1 MEAPRISL
9 RTAAV
14 TGAATLLAGSGAG
27 TASWAAYRL
36 LMAQAGVARGVIGRD
51 TSKPPE
57 ADGIYTAGCDAP
69 EPWRTGKHA
78 DLHLMI
84 FGDSTAAGVGCL
96 TADGVPGVRIARALA
111 DASGKR
117 IRLSTKAISGATS
130 KGLAGQVDA
139 MFVAGPP
146 PDAAVIFIGA
156 NDITKKH
163 SVSASARR
171 LGAAVAR
178 LHLAGSVVVVG
189 TCPDL
194 GAVSA
199 IPQPL
204 RTIVR
209 NWSVRLARAQFA
221 ITNAA
226 GGHPV
231 VLGELGPEFRTAPEQ
246 MFSADGF
253 HPSAAGYE
261 LAAARVLPALLAA
274 LEQRGLRTD
283 RDTRGPL
290 RGLAARLRGL
300 VAQKSGVIA
309 ADEGEAR
316 NGRGG
321 VPGARQVR
329 YT

>member
-1 MEAPRISL
+1 MGAPRINR

-27 TASWAAYRL
+27 TASWLAYRM
-36 LMAQAGVARGVIGRD
+36 LMAQAGIARGVIGRD

-57 ADGIYTAGCDAP
+57 ADGIYTAGCVEP
-69 EPWRTGKHA
+69 EPWRTGGQF

-96 TADGVPGVRIARALA
+96 TAEGVPGVRIARALA
-111 DASGKR
+111 EATGQR

-146 PDAAVIFIGA
+146 PDVAVVFIGA

-163 SVSASARR
+163 SISASARR

-178 LHLAGSVVVVG
+178 LHRAGSVVVVG

-194 GAVSA
+194 GTVSA

-204 RTIVR
+204 RTIVH
-209 NWSVRLARAQFA
+209 NWSARLAKAQFA
-221 ITNAA
+221 ATTAA

-231 VLGELGPEFRTAPEQ
+231 PLSDLGPEFLHAPDR

-253 HPSAAGYE
+253 HPSADGYQ
-261 LAAARVLPALLAA
+261 LAAARILPTLLMA
-274 LEQRGLRTD
+274 LEGRGVDTD
-283 RDTRGPL
+283 HGPGPTL
-290 RGLAARLRGL
+290 RGLAARLRAL
-300 VAQKSGVIA
+300 IAQKSGVPA
-309 ADEGEAR
+309 ASP
-316 NGRGG
+316 NGRADIPSAG
-321 VPGARQVR
+321 PVR